1 MSVNTIT
8 NRTLWVAA
16 SGTALVMA
24 VFAGFVVT
32 VGASVRSFHAGV
44 AGEAWGLSGM
54 GLGLAA
60 ALLTAGAL
68 ADDLGHVRVLRASA
82 ALLAAASAV
91 GALAPSMDIL
101 IAARVL
107 QGAAG
112 GGILAAGLGSIGRAF
127 PSGTARTRATAVW
140 GAAVGAGV
148 TVGPLAGAG
157 LATAVGW
164 RAGFWLEAGAAGAV
178 MRAAG
183 ALTESRATAR
193 ARLDLPGI
201 TTLGAAAT
209 FLIAGLVE
217 TRHGWTAAS
226 TLVLFAA
233 ATLVLGGFFTVE
245 LRSRRPMLDPR
256 LLGQPD
262 FLASITGALFT
273 GLAVVGL
280 MSYAPAVMQQSL
292 HISVLGSAAVLATWS
307 ATSMVVALAMGS
319 LGSRLSARTRVLIG
333 LLLAGSGEC
342 ALTGLSAGAG
352 WTRLVPGL
360 FLAGLGTGVVN
371 AGLGRIAVESV
382 PPSRAGMGSGA
393 NNTARYLGGA
403 AGASL
408 IVSIASAG
416 GAHGLIA
423 GWNVAALVSGGL
435 AVLGAAIVAS
445 CRTWRRRSAL
455 PGSHRRS
462 RRDRR
467 RIVPTPWALAIPSE
481 ALTFPAAG
489 ADHPASPDRKLT
501 HSEDPMNPQLIYLI
515 VQQKQC
521 ELAYRAEQARLG
533 REARAASS
541 VRPRR
546 SDLVRLVASWRLGAA
561 GRAASAQPAGPGG
574 PRDCGRCET

>member
-1 MSVNTIT
+1 MSANKST

-32 VGASVRSFHAGV
+32 VGASMHSFHAGV

-68 ADDLGHVRVLRASA
+68 ADDLGHARVLRVSAGLLAGASA
-82 ALLAAASAV
+82 L
-91 GALAPSMDIL
+91 GALAPSMEIL

-107 QGAAG
+107 QGVAG
-112 GGILAAGLGSIGRAF
+112 GGIVAAGLGSIGRAF

-164 RAGFWLEAGAAGAV
+164 RAGFWLEAVAAGAV
-178 MRAAG
+178 MTAA
-183 ALTESRATAR
+183 ATLSESRTTAR
-193 ARLDLPGI
+193 ARLDLAGI
-201 TTLGAAAT
+201 TTLGAAMT
-209 FLIAGLVE
+209 FLVAGLVE

-226 TLVLFAA
+226 TLVPFAA
-233 ATLVLGGFFTVE
+233 ATLMLGGFATAE
-245 LRSRRPMLDPR
+245 LRSSRPMLDPR
-256 LLGQPD
+256 LLGQPQ

-292 HISVLGSAAVLATWS
+292 HISVIGSAAVLATWS
-307 ATSMVVALAMGS
+307 ATSMVAALATGS

-333 LLLAGSGEC
+333 LALAAIGEL
-342 ALTGLSAGAG
+342 ALTGLSARAG

-371 AGLGRIAVESV
+371 AALGRIAVESV
-382 PPSRAGMGSGA
+382 PPGRAGMGSGA

-408 IVSIASAG
+408 IVSIASTG
-416 GAHGLIA
+416 SHSLIE
-423 GWNVAALVSGGL
+423 GWNVAALVSAAL
-435 AVLGAAIVAS
+435 AALGVAIVAS
-445 CRTWRRRSAL
+445 CRTWRRRGAL
-455 PGSHRRS
+455 PGSDRTS
-462 RRDRR
+462 RRGQRR
-467 RIVPTPWALAIPSE
+467 VVTTPWAPAIPSE
-481 ALTFPAAG
+481 ALTFTTAG
-489 ADHPASPDRKLT
+489 AEHPATT
-501 HSEDPMNPQLIYLI
+501 HTN
-515 VQQKQC
+515 
-521 ELAYRAEQARLG
+521 
-533 REARAASS
+533 
-541 VRPRR
+541 
-546 SDLVRLVASWRLGAA
+546 
-561 GRAASAQPAGPGG
+561 
-574 PRDCGRCET
+574 